1 MRAFATVAGMYE
13 YDNRLFDKWE
23 LPAGIDR
30 DTLIQLTLIHTYNL
44 AAIYIDWD
52 FLQRAIGLW
61 SKSNQ
66 YKWSTLLAT
75 TTAEYNPIENYDRK
89 ESYTTTDT
97 GEATGTGNG
106 TQYATA
112 FNSNDDKKTN
122 RGESSSTSKTS
133 AKRTVEGNIHG
144 NIGVTTTQQML
155 QSERDIA
162 NYNIYMQIVDD
173 FKSEFCILV
182 Y

>member
-13 YDNRLFDKWE
+13 YDNHLFDKWE
-23 LPAGIDR
+23 IPTGIDR
-30 DTLIQLTLIHTYNL
+30 DTLIQLTLTHTYNL

-66 YKWSTLLAT
+66 YKWSKLLAT
-75 TTAEYNPIENYDRK
+75 TKAEYNPIENYDRK
-89 ESYTTTDT
+89 ESYTTTDA

-112 FNSNDDKKTN
+112 FNSDADKKTN
-122 RGESSSTSKTS
+122 RGESSSTSKTK
-133 AKRTVEGNIHG
+133 ATRAVEGTIHG
-144 NIGVTTTQQML
+144 NIGVTTTQQLL

>member
-1 MRAFATVAGMYE
+1 M
-13 YDNRLFDKWE
+13 FDKWE
-23 LPAGIDR
+23 IPAGIDR
-30 DTLIQLTLIHTYNL
+30 DTLIQLTLTHTYNL

-75 TTAEYNPIENYDRK
+75 TKAEYNPIENYDRK
-89 ESYTTTDT
+89 ESYTTIDT

-122 RGESSSTSKTS
+122 RGESSSTSKTN
-133 AKRTVEGNIHG
+133 AKRIVEGNIHG